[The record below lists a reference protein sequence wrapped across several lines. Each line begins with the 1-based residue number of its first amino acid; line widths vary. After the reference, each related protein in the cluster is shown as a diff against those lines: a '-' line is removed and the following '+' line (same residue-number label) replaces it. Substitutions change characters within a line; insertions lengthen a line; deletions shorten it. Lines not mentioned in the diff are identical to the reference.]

1 MKRLLFIVG
10 TFALMM
16 LSLGFLFK
24 VMQYEGA
31 GLLIIFGLT
40 VFTLV
45 LIAGAIRLRNLLFYS
60 SSMTFVLLIL
70 AWAFKTLHLPG
81 AELFYMAGNLVLTLV
96 IIPLA
101 GYWIYKHS

>member
-16 LSLGFLFK
+16 LSLGSLFK

-31 GLLIIFGLT
+31 GLLFIFGLV

-45 LIAGAIRLRNLLFYS
+45 LIAGAIRLRNLLFYTG
-60 SSMTFVLLIL
+60 SMTFFLLVL
-70 AWAFKTLHLPG
+70 AWVFKNLHLPG
-81 AELFYMAGNLVLTLV
+81 AELFFMAGMLVLTLV

-101 GYWIYKHS
+101 GLWIYRHS